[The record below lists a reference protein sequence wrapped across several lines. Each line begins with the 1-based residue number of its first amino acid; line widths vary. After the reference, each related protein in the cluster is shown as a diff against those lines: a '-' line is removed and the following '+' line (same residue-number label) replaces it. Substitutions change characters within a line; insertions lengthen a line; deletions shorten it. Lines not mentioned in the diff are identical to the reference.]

1 MSAASDANEDDIV
14 RSTRTRRNKVKNG
27 YGHGV
32 AAQEV
37 QGSNPGSAG

>member
-1 MSAASDANEDDIV
+1 MTGAGSAAVMHSSWTFAWSACIN
-14 RSTRTRRNKVKNG
+14 
-27 YGHGV
+27 